1 MSKQLRSD
9 GVDQRIAA
17 FLRTIDGNY
26 PRGDQMRIW
35 QKVCR
40 NLVVDIIGSALERW
54 SDHARDCPC
63 GQLAHSEVR
72 PASDQCV
79 QLSTIGVSHRRW
91 LTLLGEV
98 GELDA
103 VLSPY
108 GLVIGVRCGEMSRD
122 DDDSKI
128 GVLQTVSGVVRRIVI
143 RRIP

>member
-1 MSKQLRSD
+1 MPA
-9 GVDQRIAA
+9 IAP
-17 FLRTIDGNY
+17 G
-26 PRGDQMRIW
+26 
-35 QKVCR
+35 
-40 NLVVDIIGSALERW
+40 
-54 SDHARDCPC
+54 

-108 GLVIGVRCGEMSRD
+108 RLIISVRCGEMSRD

-128 GVLQTVSGVVRRIVI
+128 GVLQTVSGGALLPCVSWISSQVRQSFGLGPKPSSGLLILSVLC
-143 RRIP
+143 RRNWSTLVKVLACHVLHIF